1 MILTVFELIT
11 MLTVFA
17 LGFVLGRMIWEI
29 WQQEISSAEP

>member
-11 MLTVFA
+11 MLTIFG

-29 WQQEISSAEP
+29 WQQAISSAET